1 MGFDFRH
8 TRFLTS
14 APHAAACP
22 PDAGREVAFAGRS
35 NAGKSSAI
43 NAITGVNGL
52 ARVSKTPGRTQLL
65 NFFQVA
71 EASRLVD
78 LPGYGYARVPDAER
92 NRWQSMIEGYLSA
105 RQSLAGLVLIMDARH
120 PLKPFDT
127 QMLAWCAHHRLAAHV
142 LLTKADKLS
151 KSQAARALQEVARG
165 APGVSAQLF
174 SALKGQGVE
183 VARAQLAS
191 WLAENEADERS

>member
-1 MGFDFRH
+1 MALDFRH

-14 APHAAACP
+14 APHAGACP
-22 PDAGREVAFAGRS
+22 PDTGREVAFAGRS

-65 NFFQVA
+65 NFFHVTD
-71 EASRLVD
+71 ASRLVD

-92 NRWQSMIEGYLSA
+92 NRWQSMIEGYLAA

-127 QMLAWCAHHRLAAHV
+127 QMLAWCAHQQLAVHV
-142 LLTKADKLS
+142 LL
-151 KSQAARALQEVARG
+151 
-165 APGVSAQLF
+165 
-174 SALKGQGVE
+174 
-183 VARAQLAS
+183 
-191 WLAENEADERS
+191 

>member
-1 MGFDFRH
+1 MPLDFRH
-8 TRFLTS
+8 TQFLTS

-22 PDAGREVAFAGRS
+22 PDTGREVAFAGRS

-65 NFFQVA
+65 NFFRITGN
-71 EASRLVD
+71 SRLVD
-78 LPGYGYARVPDAER
+78 LPGYGYARVPEAEQR
-92 NRWQSMIEGYLSA
+92 RWQGMIEGYLA
-105 RQSLAGLVLIMDARH
+105 KRESLAGLVLIMDARH

-127 QMLAWCAHHRLAAHV
+127 QMLAWCTHHRLAVHI

-151 KSQAARALQEVARG
+151 KSQAARALQEVIRN
-165 APGVSAQLF
+165 APGASAQLF
-174 SALKGQGVE
+174 SALKAQGVE
-183 VARAQLAS
+183 AARAQLTG
-191 WLAENEADERS
+191 WLAAAETDERP